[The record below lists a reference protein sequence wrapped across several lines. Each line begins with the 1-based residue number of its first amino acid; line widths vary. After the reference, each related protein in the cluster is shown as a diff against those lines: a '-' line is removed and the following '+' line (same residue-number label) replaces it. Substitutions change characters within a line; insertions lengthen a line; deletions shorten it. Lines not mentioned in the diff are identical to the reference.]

1 MGRERNDPATEIFTR
16 RALFSLSESANL
28 QSCNVAFEL
37 SSPWMKFE
45 SVIATEQY
53 LIVVLFVNLS

>member
-1 MGRERNDPATEIFTR
+1 MGRTDASGIGGGPY
-16 RALFSLSESANL
+16 FSLSESAIL